1 MPLSIDTEPLLTV
14 KEDEEW
20 VQIEKP
26 SSSAFVINTSEQLIK
41 VNTDINN
48 DLKVL
53 VEVPTTEQITGG
65 SAIMIGEDENKVPDM
80 VITLLVYSL
89 LCIMYATIKSCVVLI
104 ISIIPYIQY
113 LFHIAFGIVCVVLMC
128 KDNNVSLRISIE
140 MKLSSILSIFERFDL
155 SSVIKMFDTII
166 SKVSFITKL
175 RKKPLDTFTG
185 VVKSLFKK

>member
-80 VITLLVYSL
+80 VITLLVYSFNRSK
-89 LCIMYATIKSCVVLI
+89 TFV
-104 ISIIPYIQY
+104 
-113 LFHIAFGIVCVVLMC
+113 
-128 KDNNVSLRISIE
+128 IE
-140 MKLSSILSIFERFDL
+140 CN
-155 SSVIKMFDTII
+155 
-166 SKVSFITKL
+166 
-175 RKKPLDTFTG
+175 
-185 VVKSLFKK
+185 